1 MRGINRCE
9 GRHILAVVARVVISH
24 VPSIHGIGGLLVVV
38 VKLLNVEGVA
48 SCVVTQLSSRTWFK
62 RSILGSGPSLGV
74 EVFSQVIYGRLEL
87 VYCAWTAWG
96 SFVVHNGGLGVVE
109 HFNIVCC
116 VESLLSCMRV
126 FEDLCQNSFCWLV
139 VVVKR
144 HSSTMNCVKLA
155 FYVNS
160 TR

>member
-9 GRHILAVVARVVISH
+9 GRYILAVVARVVISH

-48 SCVVTQLSSRTWFK
+48 SCVVYQLSSRTWFK

-87 VYCAWTAWG
+87 VYCTWTAWG
-96 SFVVHNGGLGVVE
+96 SFVVFKRFEKGGKFFKPTYFFLKTFFFT
-109 HFNIVCC
+109 H
-116 VESLLSCMRV
+116 
-126 FEDLCQNSFCWLV
+126 
-139 VVVKR
+139 
-144 HSSTMNCVKLA
+144 
-155 FYVNS
+155 
-160 TR
+160 